1 MNLSETVL
9 GGLIVFVLAKIA
21 PSVWHRLRRHNV
33 PFLGTGGAG
42 WTKEHEALLAKA
54 NGGALTRDDVIAIID
69 YERRDYL
76 AQGSK
81 VVTVGFLRRK
91 MRMDRKNGYALIMT
105 KPTQPTRKTRVH
117 VG

>member
-1 MNLSETVL
+1 MLENAGVARGSVAGKLDYSNVHYT
-9 GGLIVFVLAKIA
+9 LIGK
-21 PSVWHRLRRHNV
+21 
-33 PFLGTGGAG
+33 
-42 WTKEHEALLAKA
+42 
-54 NGGALTRDDVIAIID
+54 VIEQVSGMD
-69 YERRDYL
+69 WRDYL